1 MPIDTLP
8 LAEYSQPGP
17 YRAGVVTL
25 DLRDPEQ
32 PERRLPTDVWYPA
45 EVSGFDRYP
54 WASHPMRQHHE
65 ARDAAPPA
73 TGRFP
78 LVAFSHG
85 NSGLRRQSTFLTTH
99 LASWGMVVTAP
110 DHTGN
115 TFSEMARIRDDEDRR
130 SVHRQARSN
139 RPRDLLTAIERVLD
153 PAAAE
158 RGRWPEVVDERIG
171 ALGHSYGG
179 WTALKLPGRDGRIG
193 AVCGLAPASEP
204 FVGRH
209 AFEPDELPFRRPVPT
224 LLVPALDDVL
234 VDIDSSVWPLF
245 SRLGEPKA
253 LVALRGADHFHFC
266 DGLELLHGFHERN
279 PRPMQTRPTLRY
291 SELLPEARSHHA
303 TRALV
308 AGFFAAALGPS
319 AALPDLSAEALA
331 ALDSALD
338 RLDTDGAPSGRVS
351 ASRC

>member
-1 MPIDTLP
+1 MPIDALP
-8 LAEYSQPGP
+8 LADYAQPGP

-25 DLRDPEQ
+25 DLCDPEQ

-45 EVSGFDRYP
+45 EASGFDRYP
-54 WASHPMRQHHE
+54 RASHPIRQHHE
-65 ARDAAPPA
+65 ARDDAAPA
-73 TGRFP
+73 AGRFP

-85 NSGLRRQSTFLTTH
+85 NSGMRRQSTFLTTH

-115 TFSEMARIRDDEDRR
+115 TFFEMARVRDDEERR
-130 SVHRQARSN
+130 SIHRRARSN

-158 RGRWPEVVDERIG
+158 RGRWPAITDDRIG

-179 WTALKLPGRDGRIG
+179 WTALKMPGRDARIG

-204 FVGRH
+204 FVGRR
-209 AFEPDELPFRRPVPT
+209 AFEPEELPFRRPVPT

-234 VDIDSSVWPLF
+234 VDLDSSVWPLF
-245 SRLGEPKA
+245 ARLGEPKA
-253 LVALRGADHFHFC
+253 LVAIRSADHFHFC
-266 DGLELLHGFHERN
+266 DGLELLHGLHERN
-279 PRPMQTRPTLRY
+279 PRPKQTRPTQRY
-291 SELLPEARSHHA
+291 SALLPEARTHRA

-308 AGFFAAALGPS
+308 AGFFAAALGKG
-319 AALPDLSAEALA
+319 AGLPELSTESLA

-338 RLDTDGAPSGRVS
+338 RLDADAVS
-351 ASRC
+351 PGTASAARG